1 MHSKSLPQRPA
12 TPALILLAALGLATL
27 GRMASSAPAIPPAG
41 ATDDM
46 DGWPQATSPA
56 APPTPRMIMSTRTLM
71 AIPPPETSA
80 DLERHTQGKI
90 IKQFRA
96 DGLDL
101 KTALALFA
109 NENDL
114 NIVPDNDV
122 SGLVTLEVHNLPL
135 DQMMRALLEA
145 SDCSWQEEDGLIRV
159 RNTETRT
166 FVVDYL
172 RLIRG
177 GTGNSSATLNPA
189 TAGSGGSGGGG
200 GSSGGGGGGGGGSG
214 GSTVNLTSD
223 NATDFWTE
231 LRAELGF
238 ILTPAGLK
246 SLAINKMSGIIQIT
260 DRPSALKRVEHY
272 LDATEQSVNRQVDIE
287 TKIYDVTLNNQ
298 FQFGI
303 DWNHVASAY
312 EGSLGFGTSTLPTA
326 IGSASTGLGNSAI
339 GGLNTSPATTSGGSP
354 TTLVFQNLNTAAA
367 VTALQTQGRVEVVAA
382 PRIRTLNNQT
392 AMVKVGQ
399 ELPFFSETTIN
410 SQSSS
415 GNQVTSGDTITTVTI
430 GTILSI
436 TPQISQ
442 DGWIA
447 MDISPVLTSLEA
459 IETSPN
465 GSATAPQLT
474 DKQASTLVR
483 VRDGTTVVLGGLIQT
498 EKDQNAN
505 KVPLLGDIPLLG
517 QLFTGTYHAKSKS
530 ELVILVTPHIV
541 QENETS
547 VKYREEGSP
556 GGQREAGEGTGEL
569 KKAE

>member
-1 MHSKSLPQRPA
+1 M
-12 TPALILLAALGLATL
+12 ILLAALGVMTLGKTATPASATPPSGATMDADGWAQATL
-27 GRMASSAPAIPPAG
+27 P
-41 ATDDM
+41 
-46 DGWPQATSPA
+46 ATSVR
-56 APPTPRMIMSTRTLM
+56 PPMPMPVQVML
-71 AIPPPETSA
+71 ANPPPEANA
-80 DLERHTQGKI
+80 DLESHTRGKMI
-90 IKQFRA
+90 RQFRA

-109 NENDL
+109 SENDL

-122 SGLVTLEVHNLPL
+122 IGMVTLEVHNLPL
-135 DQMMRALLEA
+135 NQMMQALLEA
-145 SDCSWQEEDGLIRV
+145 ADCAWEEEDGLIRV

-166 FVVDYL
+166 FAVDYL
-172 RLIRG
+172 RLTRG

-189 TAGSGGSGGGG
+189 TAGNSSGGGG
-200 GSSGGGGGGGGGSG
+200 GSGGGSSGSSGGGGGGGSG
-214 GSTVNLTSD
+214 GSTVNLVSD
-223 NATDFWTE
+223 NDTDFWTE

-246 SLAINKMSGIIQIT
+246 SLAINKMAGIIQIT

-272 LDATEQSVNRQVDIE
+272 LEATEQSANRQVDVE

-303 DWNHVASAY
+303 DWNHVAAAY
-312 EGSLGFGTSTLPTA
+312 GGSLGFGTATLPTA

-339 GGLNTSPATTSGGSP
+339 GGLNTTPAINGSGSP
-354 TTLVFQNLNTAAA
+354 TTLVFKNLNTAAA

-399 ELPFFSETTIN
+399 ELPFFSVTTIN

-517 QLFTGTYHAKSKS
+517 QLFTGTYHAKAKS
-530 ELVILVTPHIV
+530 ELVIFVTPHIV
-541 QENETS
+541 DADENS
-547 VKYREEGSP
+547 VKYRDESGP
-556 GGQREAGEGTGEL
+556 GGQREAGGNPGGNQ
-569 KKAE
+569 